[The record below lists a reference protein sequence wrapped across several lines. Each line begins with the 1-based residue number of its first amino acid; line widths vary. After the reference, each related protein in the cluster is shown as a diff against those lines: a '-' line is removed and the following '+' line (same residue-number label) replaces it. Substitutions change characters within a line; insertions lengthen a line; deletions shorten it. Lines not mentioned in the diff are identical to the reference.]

1 MSPTPRPI
9 HVKPSGLLGGD
20 ARSEHERRMEM
31 AVKRLPSFTSAATLA
46 LERDAA
52 AARPLPGP
60 DDPVQMAQKLDPRLI
75 IRSRW
80 ANRHEASFDS
90 EDFDALRAE
99 IRHAGG
105 NVQPIKVRPLAATV
119 AARPGE
125 MAPRYEI
132 VFGHRRHEACRL
144 EALPV
149 LALVAPLNDQ
159 ELFVEMDR
167 ENRARK
173 NLSAWEQGVMYQRAL
188 DSGLFASQRALAAA
202 LGVDHSALAKAVSI
216 AKLPAHVVEAFAS
229 PLDLQF
235 RWAQPLTNACAADPN
250 GMLAR
255 VATLKEQRI
264 ELQPRQIF
272 ERLMNLI
279 TPSDEVRT
287 VAADDVVHIE
297 RQGRRAELRWGARGE
312 ARIVLASGSVDPARR
327 HELAALITRFLEQT

>member
-31 AVKRLPSFTSAATLA
+31 AVKRLPSFTSAATPA
-46 LERDAA
+46 LERDATAA

-60 DDPVQMAQKLDPRLI
+60 DEHVQMAQKLDPRLI

-144 EALPV
+144 ESLPV

-250 GMLAR
+250 GMIAR
-255 VATLKEQRI
+255 AAQLC
-264 ELQPRQIF
+264 ELRQQGQGLTPKDIF
-272 ERLMNLI
+272 ERLMNLAAP
-279 TPSDEVRT
+279 TPVAVVRI
-287 VAADDVVHIE
+287 D
-297 RQGRRAELRWGARGE
+297 RQGRRAEVRWGDHGD
-312 ARIVLASGSVDPARR
+312 ARIAIESGAIDPARR
-327 HELAALITRFLEQT
+327 AELLDLLTGFLDRS